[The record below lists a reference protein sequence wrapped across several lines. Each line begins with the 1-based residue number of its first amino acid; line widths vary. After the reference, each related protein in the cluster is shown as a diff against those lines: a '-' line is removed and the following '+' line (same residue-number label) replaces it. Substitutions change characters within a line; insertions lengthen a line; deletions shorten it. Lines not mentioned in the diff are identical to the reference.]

1 MVPKNGE
8 RKRNQRDNKNTTKT
22 QKKKCPGVSEHA
34 RGVKLAC
41 FPFKVLNLAWLTSE
55 AQTGTKE
62 TKITLKSQKKSKE
75 T

>member
-1 MVPKNGE
+1 ME
-8 RKRNQRDNKNTTKT
+8 RESVTKEIIKIQQRL
-22 QKKKCPGVSEHA
+22 KKKCPGVSEHA